1 MKLKNWKTNSL
12 FGKLFFRFIVLSLII
27 IVIFGLIVIYYLE
40 DFLYNRRENEVLYN
54 LNQLKND
61 IDQYLAAGEDEEI
74 NKILSLTARQNR
86 GQIWLTDREG
96 DIIYSYPGRVDE
108 RVDFEGFDQIF
119 DNKMLSSRVDSDQ
132 FERPMLLN
140 AASMEVEGEKYGL
153 LFFTSVQ
160 GINSTVGQIQKIMF
174 YLILFSALPALL
186 LAYFW
191 AKSISE
197 PLKNISKTAEEISRG
212 NFIEIS
218 NSQNTKEL
226 KNLAESIN
234 EMSKTLAQNMNNL
247 KEEKNKLNYILSG
260 MEEGVLALNS
270 DQEIILLNQS
280 FADFFISQKEVEL
293 DKQQS
298 LFELID
304 NQEVIDFINESIQ
317 KKENR
322 SLEVKIEE
330 ADKYLLLHSTAIFR
344 ESKFWGVVVIFQD
357 ISERWRFEK
366 LQNDFVA
373 NVSHELKTP
382 LSSIRG
388 AAEIVYDGAV
398 SQEKARE
405 KYLNMIIEESNRLET
420 MVNNILSISEL
431 KSDILRCTEVNFSE
445 FVYNMLQDYRS
456 VNEIEQ
462 DFNYQLEEK
471 IMLRLDADKIKRV
484 IINLLDNA
492 VKYSPAAGEIKII
505 LTKTDSAVKFAV
517 RDQGPGVPQ
526 EEQKNIWE
534 RFYKVNKKGFQSKK
548 RGSGLG
554 LAIVK
559 DIIELHGGR
568 VYQKNLE
575 TGSEFAFLL
584 SRANNLE
591 TSEW

>member
-12 FGKLFFRFIVLSLII
+12 FTKLFFRFIVLSMII

-40 DFLYNRRENEVLYN
+40 DFLFDRRENEVLYN
-54 LNQLKND
+54 LNQLKKD
-61 IDQYLAAGEDEEI
+61 LDQPLQAGEEDEI

-86 GQIWLTDREG
+86 GQIWLTDQDG
-96 DIIYSYPGRVDE
+96 KIIYSYPRRTDE
-108 RVDFEGFDQIF
+108 RVDFQSYSQIF
-119 DNKMLSSRVDSDQ
+119 DNKMLSSRVESDQ

-140 AASMEVEGEKYGL
+140 AASMEVEADQYGL

-160 GINSTVGQIQKIMF
+160 GINSTVAQIQKIML
-174 YLILFSALPALL
+174 YLILFSALTALG

-191 AKSISE
+191 ARSISN
-197 PLKNISKTAEEISRG
+197 PLKNISMTAEEISQG
-212 NFIEIS
+212 NFIELKDS
-218 NSQNTKEL
+218 HSTSEL

-234 EMSKTLAQNMNNL
+234 EMSKTLARNMNNL

-260 MEEGVLALNS
+260 MEEGVLALNAS
-270 DQEIILLNQS
+270 RDIILLNQS
-280 FADFFISQKEVEL
+280 FKDVFIAQDSVVLNKHQKL
-293 DKQQS
+293 T
-298 LFELID
+298 ELIN
-304 NQEVIDFINESIQ
+304 NQQVIKFIEESISE
-317 KKENR
+317 KENKT
-322 SLEVKIEE
+322 LEVKIQGAE
-330 ADKYLLLHSTAIFR
+330 KYLLLHSTAIFR
-344 ESKFWGVVVIFQD
+344 EGEFWGVVVIFQD

-366 LQNDFVA
+366 LQSDFVA

-398 SQEKARE
+398 SQKKARE

-431 KSDILRCTEVNFSE
+431 KSDSLERKEINFSE
-445 FVYNMLQDYRS
+445 FLYNMLQDYKS
-456 VNEIEQ
+456 VNEVEQ
-462 DFNYQLEEK
+462 DFVYQIEDDVK
-471 IMLRLDADKIKRV
+471 IEVETDKIKRV

-505 LTKTDSAVKFAV
+505 LSETDSAVKFAV
-517 RDQGPGVPQ
+517 QDQGPGVP
-526 EEQKNIWE
+526 EEERKNIWE

-575 TGSEFAFLL
+575 NGSEFAFLL
-584 SRANNLE
+584 NKKY
-591 TSEW
+591 